1 MRGGKILERSV
12 TKRAIF
18 SVRRAV
24 VFAGLCGLLVA
35 CSTGSRFTQQVFS
48 TIIPKQPPKASD
60 ERLALA
66 NLLPLSTA
74 GSSMAADAARG
85 QILEPDPAGY
95 DKEGM
100 ASWYGL
106 NFHGRRTANGETFS
120 RSELTAAHLS
130 LPLPSYVRVT
140 NLANN
145 RSIILRVNDR
155 GPYVGNRLLDVS
167 EQAAE
172 LLAFQRKGST
182 PVRVQYIGRAPK
194 NTDDAAMLLASYRGP
209 TLPVVDPMAFAEA
222 ESATTIDTAAISAL
236 NRLVNGYAVENRIQV
251 AFQVADQ
258 AEH

>member
-1 MRGGKILERSV
+1 V
-12 TKRAIF
+12 THRAIF

-24 VFAGLCGLLVA
+24 VFAGLCGVLVA
-35 CSTGSRFTQQVFS
+35 CSAGGHLTQQMFS
-48 TIIPKQPPKASD
+48 TIIPKQPPRASA
-60 ERLALA
+60 ERLAMA
-66 NLLPLSTA
+66 DLLPLSSE

-85 QILEPDPAGY
+85 QIMEPDPAGY

-155 GPYVGNRLLDVS
+155 GPYVGHRLLDVS

-172 LLAFQRKGST
+172 LLAFHRKGST

-194 NTDDAAMLLASYRGP
+194 NVDDAAMLLASYRGP
-209 TLPVVDPMAFAEA
+209 TLPVADPMAFADIEQQP
-222 ESATTIDTAAISAL
+222 AAIDNDAIAAL
-236 NRLVNGYAVENRIQV
+236 NRLVNEHAVENRILV
-251 AFQVADQ
+251 AFQVAGK
-258 AEH
+258 AKN

>member
-1 MRGGKILERSV
+1 V
-12 TKRAIF
+12 TIRALF

-24 VFAGLCGLLVA
+24 VFVGLCGVLVA
-35 CSTGSRFTQQVFS
+35 CSTGSRLSQQVFS
-48 TIIPKQPPKASD
+48 TIIPKQPPQASA

-66 NLLPLSTA
+66 DLLPLSTA
-74 GSSMAADAARG
+74 GTSMAADAARG
-85 QILEPDPAGY
+85 QIMEPDPTGY
-95 DKEGM
+95 DNEGM

-140 NLANN
+140 NLSNN

-182 PVRVQYIGRAPK
+182 HVRVQYIGRAPK
-194 NTDDAAMLLASYRGP
+194 GVDDAAMLLASYRGP
-209 TLPVVDPMAFAEA
+209 TLPVADPMAYAAVEQP
-222 ESATTIDTAAISAL
+222 AAIDNAAITAL
-236 NRLVNGYAVENRIQV
+236 DRLVNDHAVENRILV
-251 AFQVADQ
+251 AFQVAAQ
-258 AEH
+258 AED